1 MSPLN
6 KRLTTLKSFGI
17 PELVNDLMYILPY
30 GTDDNG
36 QIVIYTK
43 CYDNGDGT
51 VSRAEDLLDE

>member
-6 KRLTTLKSFGI
+6 KRLMTLKSSGM
-17 PELVNDLMYILPY
+17 PELVNDLMYIFPY

-43 CYDNGDGT
+43 HYDNGDGS
-51 VSRAEDLLDE
+51 VSRAEDFEDE

>member
-6 KRLTTLKSFGI
+6 KRLTTLRSFPI
-17 PELVNDLMYILPY
+17 TELVNDLMYMLPY

-51 VSRAEDLLDE
+51 VSRAEDFNDE